1 MRRLR
6 KPSPVLVVSLIAL
19 VAAVGGLAIAAV
31 PDSRGRIAA
40 CYAKTSGKLRLLV
53 KGSKCARGERM
64 VRWNQRGP
72 AGAAGAPG
80 QPGTPGQPGAPGQP
94 GEPGTGAPGAPG
106 SPAASLLTV
115 NTKNVPATVG
125 ATHFLHPSGASD
137 YWGAVTFADMLSPN
151 TPMVARDLAVRL
163 GGEPGAGESYKVT
176 LLIDGADTALGCT
189 VSALDTTCGNSA
201 ELIQVAA
208 RSRICFKVEVSAGA
222 VSRRVLIGWRA
233 TG

>member
-64 VRWNQRGP
+64 IRWNQRGP

-80 QPGTPGQPGAPGQP
+80 QPGAPGEPGQPGTGT
-94 GEPGTGAPGAPG
+94 PGTPGA
-106 SPAASLLTV
+106 PAASLLTV
-115 NTKNVPATVG
+115 NTKNVPANVN

-137 YWGAVTFADMLSPN
+137 YWGAFTFADMLSPN
-151 TPMVARDLAVRL
+151 TPMVARDMAVQL
-163 GGEPGAGESYKVT
+163 GGEPGGSETYKVT
-176 LLIDGADTALGCT
+176 LLVNDADTALSCT
-189 VSALDTTCGNSA
+189 VTGTDTSCGNSTDA
-201 ELIQVAA
+201 IQVAA
-208 RSRICFKVEVSAGA
+208 RSRICFKLEVSAGA